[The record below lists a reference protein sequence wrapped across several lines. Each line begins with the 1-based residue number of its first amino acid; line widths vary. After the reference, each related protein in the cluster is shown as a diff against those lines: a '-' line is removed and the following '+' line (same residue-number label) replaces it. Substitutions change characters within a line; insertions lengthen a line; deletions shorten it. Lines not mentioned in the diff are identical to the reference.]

1 MQGKPGLKPGICR
14 QNTRWGWQ
22 ASGWTTHPACDS
34 MVTAVAHMS
43 PMATDERTIGT
54 SGVYVSGCV
63 QPGNPDIPAIRVRTR
78 CITLAQYGTCACGR
92 ACAHVPST
100 FTCECS
106 NEQALRS
113 DEQAN
118 SDILDR
124 WAHTPSS
131 LAHGHTGTTVDLAED
146 LSGQTGQGAF
156 ASALRSR
163 GNRPPQALAKGR
175 VDHDL
180 NTSVQV
186 RALSVSDLS

>member
-1 MQGKPGLKPGICR
+1 M
-14 QNTRWGWQ
+14 
-22 ASGWTTHPACDS
+22 SGQSGHLGYTCPDAFS
-34 MVTAVAHMS
+34 LAI
-43 PMATDERTIGT
+43 RTFRPY
-54 SGVYVSGCV
+54 VYVRGVSLSRSTERACAGV
-63 QPGNPDIPAIRVRTR
+63 RVR
-78 CITLAQYGTCACGR
+78 
-92 ACAHVPST
+92 AHVPST

-146 LSGQTGQGAF
+146 LSGQTGQEAF
-156 ASALRSR
+156 APALRSR
-163 GNRPPQALAKGR
+163 GNRPPQALAKRR

>member
-92 ACAHVPST
+92 ARARVFHLPLRTSAHMSRPCARMSKQTRTYQTVG
-100 FTCECS
+100 
-106 NEQALRS
+106 
-113 DEQAN
+113 
-118 SDILDR
+118 
-124 WAHTPSS
+124 HTPSQAWHMDI
-131 LAHGHTGTTVDLAED
+131 L
-146 LSGQTGQGAF
+146 GQ
-156 ASALRSR
+156 LWI
-163 GNRPPQALAKGR
+163 
-175 VDHDL
+175 
-180 NTSVQV
+180 
-186 RALSVSDLS
+186 